1 MLASRTGRCIYAK
14 HLESVTG
21 RGMRWKRF
29 RTLENEKKRGG
40 GKSKR
45 PPESSTKFA
54 KVLGMSYESLQGR
67 VAVVAGASSGIGAS
81 VARAL
86 AHEGAHVALAAR
98 RRDALLEVQAG
109 LTQLRSEVR
118 SLVVPTDITDRVQV
132 KSLVA
137 RTEKELGPVDVLV
150 NCAGVM
156 FYSLMK
162 NLHED
167 DWEQTFNVLCK
178 GMLNCV
184 GAVLRGML
192 IRGRGHIITVSSDAG
207 RKVFPGLAV
216 YSGSKF
222 FVEAV
227 SQGLRLETA
236 GTGLKVTT
244 VQPGNVATDLPA
256 SSHDAEA
263 LERYGQASGARIL
276 DPEDVAASVVHALRQ
291 PDHVSVNEILVEPRD
306 EPV

>member
-1 MLASRTGRCIYAK
+1 M
-14 HLESVTG
+14 VT
-21 RGMRWKRF
+21 
-29 RTLENEKKRGG
+29 
-40 GKSKR
+40 
-45 PPESSTKFA
+45 
-54 KVLGMSYESLQGR
+54 
-67 VAVVAGASSGIGAS
+67 GASSGIGAA

-86 AHEGAHVALAAR
+86 VREGAHVALAAR
-98 RRDALLEVQAG
+98 REDALLEVQTG
-109 LTQLRSEVR
+109 LDQWRGKTR
-118 SLVVPTDITDRVQV
+118 SLVAPTDITDRRQV
-132 KSLVA
+132 RSLIA
-137 RTEKELGPVDVLV
+137 RTEEELGPVDILAS
-150 NCAGVM
+150 CAGVM
-156 FYSLMK
+156 FYALMR

-167 DWEQTFNVLCK
+167 DWEQTVDVLCK

-192 IRGRGHIITVSSDAG
+192 DRGRGHIVTVSSDAG

-216 YSGSKF
+216 YSGGKF

-244 VQPGNVATDLPA
+244 IQPGNVATDLGA
-256 SSHDAEA
+256 LSHDAEA
-263 LERYGQASGARIL
+263 LELYGRPSGARIL

-291 PDHVSVNEILVEPRD
+291 PDHVAVNEILVEPRD

>member
-1 MLASRTGRCIYAK
+1 MNR
-14 HLESVTG
+14 
-21 RGMRWKRF
+21 
-29 RTLENEKKRGG
+29 
-40 GKSKR
+40 
-45 PPESSTKFA
+45 
-54 KVLGMSYESLQGR
+54 ESLRGR
-67 VAVVAGASSGIGAS
+67 VAVVTGASSGIGAA
-81 VARAL
+81 VVRAL
-86 AHEGAHVALAAR
+86 AREGAHVALAAR
-98 RRDALLEVQAG
+98 RHDMLVEVQAG
-109 LTQLRSEVR
+109 LECQGGEMRTLI
-118 SLVVPTDITDRVQV
+118 VPTDVTDRRQV

-137 RTEKELGPVDVLV
+137 RTEEELGSVDVLV

-167 DWEQTFNVLCK
+167 DWEQTVDVLCK

-184 GAVLRGML
+184 GAVVKGML
-192 IRGRGHIITVSSDAG
+192 DRGRGHIVTISSDAG

-216 YSGSKF
+216 YSGGKF

-244 VQPGNVATDLPA
+244 IQPGNVATALLALSRDE
-256 SSHDAEA
+256 EA
-263 LERYGQASGARIL
+263 LERYGQPSGVRVL
-276 DPEDVAASVVHALRQ
+276 DPEDVAASVVHALKQ
-291 PDHVSVNEILVEPRD
+291 PEHVAVNEILVEPRD

>member
-1 MLASRTGRCIYAK
+1 M
-14 HLESVTG
+14 VT
-21 RGMRWKRF
+21 
-29 RTLENEKKRGG
+29 
-40 GKSKR
+40 
-45 PPESSTKFA
+45 
-54 KVLGMSYESLQGR
+54 
-67 VAVVAGASSGIGAS
+67 GASSGIGAA
-81 VARAL
+81 VARTL
-86 AHEGAHVALAAR
+86 ACEGAHLALAAR
-98 RRDALLEVQAG
+98 RRDMLAEVQAG
-109 LTQLRSEVR
+109 LERQGGEARTLI
-118 SLVVPTDITDRVQV
+118 VPTDVTDRRQV

-137 RTEKELGPVDVLV
+137 RTEEELGPVDVLV

-156 FYSLMK
+156 YYTMMN

-167 DWEQTFNVLCK
+167 AWEQTVDVLCK

-192 IRGRGHIITVSSDAG
+192 DRDRGHIVTISSDAG

-216 YSGSKF
+216 YSGGKF

-244 VQPGNVATDLPA
+244 IQPGNVATDLPA
-256 SSHDAEA
+256 LSHDTEA
-263 LERYGQASGARIL
+263 LERYGQPSGARVL
-276 DPEDVAASVVHALRQ
+276 DPEDVAASVVYALRQ
-291 PDHVSVNEILVEPRD
+291 PDHVAVNEILVEPRD